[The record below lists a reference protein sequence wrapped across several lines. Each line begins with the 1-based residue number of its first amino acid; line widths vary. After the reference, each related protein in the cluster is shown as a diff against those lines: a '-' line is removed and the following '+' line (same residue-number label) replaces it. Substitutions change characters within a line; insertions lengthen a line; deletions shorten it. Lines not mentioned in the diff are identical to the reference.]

1 MEATSVAIWKRNV
14 FAVGIATTIW
24 VINGAIVIQG
34 KSPYLWTVTVVGT
47 LPIWLYIRYLAG
59 EQELLEILDLSY

>member
-34 KSPYLWTVTVVGT
+34 KSPHLWTVTVVGT

-59 EQELLEILDLSY
+59 E